1 MAKPISH
8 GLGLGNG
15 GISDLGDGDIEY
27 RASGKIL
34 PSFRVNIADIT
45 GFAVRRPGKL
55 DKGLGASSMQQ
66 IFSIIGGGTELAACA
81 VNYGTSAKI
90 ESWIRAQPLFGK
102 NVSQEVAGRAPVASS
117 SMSEEL
123 VKLAA
128 LRDAGVLSAE
138 EFDQAKS
145 KLLS

>member
-1 MAKPISH
+1 MAKAISH
-8 GLGLGNG
+8 GLGMGNG

-27 RASGKIL
+27 RATGKLL
-34 PSFRVNIADIT
+34 PSFRVNIADVT

-66 IFSIIGGGTELAACA
+66 IFSVIGGGTELAACA

-90 ESWIRAQPLFGK
+90 EAWIRAQPLFGK
-102 NVSQEVAGRAPVASS
+102 NVSHELEPHAQVASR

-123 VKLAA
+123 VKLAG
-128 LRDAGVLSAE
+128 LRDAGVLSDE
-138 EFDQAKS
+138 EFGQAKS

>member
-8 GLGLGNG
+8 GLGLGSG
-15 GISDLGDGDIEY
+15 GITDSGNGDIEY
-27 RASGKIL
+27 RASGKVL
-34 PSFRVNIADIT
+34 PSFRVNVADIT

-90 ESWIRAQPLFGK
+90 EAWIRAQPLFGT
-102 NVSQEVAGRAPVASS
+102 NVFHEKATHAPAASS
-117 SMSEEL
+117 SISEEL
-123 VKLAA
+123 VKLVG
-128 LRDAGVLSAE
+128 LRDVGVLSAE
-138 EFDQAKS
+138 EFEQAKS